1 MASPSRDH
9 IHYFFAEAHVL
20 TSEAKF
26 VINALPNA
34 EMRAVESLV
43 HKLYA
48 VRSILRDIDDTNS
61 NPDELEHLGDYV
73 ESLIRPLETFVDSPP
88 PAPSTK
94 IPIHHTGQWGRPAYV
109 LDLDRAIL
117 LHNLGLSWESIAHA
131 MGCTRQTIYNHLEK
145 AGLYNAKEVPHT
157 SISDTDLDEKIAS
170 IADEHPFIGSA
181 IALDVF
187 KTVFVELMHLEFYCG
202 GEILSSAESI
212 KFEGQMHSGI
222 KTEMK
227 SYGRGAS
234 GFMAMLT
241 VTRDSSSTLNV
252 AQIRNAIATFG
263 WPSRVRGDFG
273 TENNGI
279 EMMMVD
285 HWGAAHKAYIRGQST
300 HNVRIERLWR
310 DIRKD
315 TLEAY
320 RKIFRYLENNK
331 LLDMSDNIQ
340 RLCLYVV
347 FHPRIQQ
354 SLRRT
359 ADAWNHHQIRT
370 AGHKTPIALYELSR
384 EHAKTRGYW
393 TGDPGDNV
401 ETASHPSYGLE
412 DELEQGAPGDRQ
424 VSEEDG
430 DDIRVNENEDI
441 TDVHSILTGM
451 GFDIEQEDGNW
462 GIEVY
467 CEAVLKLKVY
477 VETQL

>member
-9 IHYFFAEAHVL
+9 VHYFFAEAHVL

-48 VRSILRDIDDTNS
+48 VPSILRDIDDTSS
-61 NPDELEHLGDYV
+61 NPDELEHLGDY
-73 ESLIRPLETFVDSPP
+73 
-88 PAPSTK
+88 
-94 IPIHHTGQWGRPAYV
+94 
-109 LDLDRAIL
+109 
-117 LHNLGLSWESIAHA
+117 
-131 MGCTRQTIYNHLEK
+131 
-145 AGLYNAKEVPHT
+145 
-157 SISDTDLDEKIAS
+157 
-170 IADEHPFIGSA
+170 
-181 IALDVF
+181 
-187 KTVFVELMHLEFYCG
+187 
-202 GEILSSAESI
+202 
-212 KFEGQMHSGI
+212 
-222 KTEMK
+222 
-227 SYGRGAS
+227 
-234 GFMAMLT
+234 
-241 VTRDSSSTLNV
+241 
-252 AQIRNAIATFG
+252 
-263 WPSRVRGDFG
+263 
-273 TENNGI
+273 
-279 EMMMVD
+279 
-285 HWGAAHKAYIRGQST
+285 
-300 HNVRIERLWR
+300 RLWR

-320 RKIFRYLENNK
+320 QKIFKYLEDNE

-412 DELEQGAPGDRQ
+412 DELEQGAPGDHQ

-477 VETQL
+477 VEAQL